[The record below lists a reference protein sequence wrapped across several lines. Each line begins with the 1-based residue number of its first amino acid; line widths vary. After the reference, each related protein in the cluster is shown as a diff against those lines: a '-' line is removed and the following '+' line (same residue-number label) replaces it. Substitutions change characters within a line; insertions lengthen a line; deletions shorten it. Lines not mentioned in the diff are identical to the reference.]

1 MNTLLTLMEL
11 LIAANDRFPVKS
23 DLRPLSTS
31 RSVFV
36 EKNIKYDIAK
46 IKMCKESIWSNNLI
60 KKHKMACGIMAVDS
74 ELHSFIMLALDKR
87 SVVSFALQQ
96 F

>member
-1 MNTLLTLMEL
+1 MEL
-11 LIAANDRFPVKS
+11 LVAANDRFPVKN

-31 RSVFV
+31 CSVFV
-36 EKNIKYDIAK
+36 EKKIKYDIAK

-60 KKHKMACGIMAVDS
+60 KKHNKMACGIMAVDL
-74 ELHSFIMLALDKR
+74 ELHSFITLALDKR